1 MIEEAKKSFA
11 QQGFMKTLGAE
22 LIHIEEGLVKIK
34 LCKTEGLTQQYGYFH
49 AGALT
54 SIMDVACGYAAL
66 TTMSE
71 NSDVL
76 SVEFKTNLLRAAN
89 ADEVIATGKVVKS
102 GKTLVFCEASVED
115 TSGKLYTTMQA
126 TMICLQKR

>member
-34 LCKTEGLTQQYGYFH
+34 LCKTEGLTQQHGYFH

-54 SIMDVACGYAAL
+54 SVMDVACGYAAL
-66 TTMSE
+66 TTMPE

-115 TSGKLYTTMQA
+115 TLGKLYTTMQA